1 VSSLILVLR
10 AVAGHAGQAHLHAHI
25 AKSLRHQL
33 PCVVN
38 NPFELRATGVRVG
51 IGGFAALAAGQ
62 LVDGDAGL
70 AALDVPQ
77 RLVDAAD
84 GIVQYRAVFPVRA
97 VVAGLPDVFDAI
109 GGFAD
114 EERLEISLHCGL
126 HQVGALR
133 EGGTAVA
140 VKAVLVGGDLSLM
153 RGMGMARVARSVC
166 ASARVKR

>member
-1 VSSLILVLR
+1 MLR
-10 AVAGHAGQAHLHAHI
+10 AVACHARQAHLHAHI

-38 NPFELRATGVRVG
+38 DLFEVGATGVRVG
-51 IGGFAALAAGQ
+51 IGGFAALAASQ
-62 LVDGDAGL
+62 LVDGHAGL

-77 RLVDAAD
+77 SLVDAAD

-114 EERLEISLHCGL
+114 EERLEVSLDCGL

-133 EGGTAVA
+133 EG
-140 VKAVLVGGDLSLM
+140 
-153 RGMGMARVARSVC
+153 MGMRFFFCTLNGDGANYQRNSTLRIDV
-166 ASARVKR
+166 SAPIERLTEAWRQV